1 VLTPGS
7 DRTEWILPAMA
18 ERSVTADRFVAIHG
32 HFYQP
37 PRENPWLEAVEIQ
50 DSAAPYHDWN
60 ERVTAECYAPNT
72 AARRVAQDNRI
83 LDIVNNFEKISF
95 NVGPTLL
102 AWLERHTPDAYH
114 DILQADGR
122 SGKARGGHGNAIAQA
137 YNHMILPLASRR
149 DKITQVRWGQ
159 TDFRER
165 FGREP
170 EGMWLPETA
179 VDNESLEILAEAG
192 IRFTI
197 LAPHQAGRIREIGT
211 EPWKEVNDCI
221 DPSRPYL
228 WRGPGGRTL
237 TLFFYDG
244 PISRAIAFE
253 NALDRGE
260 NLVARLTAGFAAHR
274 EGAQLVHCATDG
286 ESYGHHKKFGDMALA
301 AAITQ
306 IEVGGFATLT
316 NYGAFLAEHPPT
328 FEVQIRERT
337 SWSCPHGI
345 ERWRSDCGCKTRAD
359 WQQRWRGPLREALD
373 WLRDQVD
380 AFYEARASAFLKDP
394 WEARDAYIEC
404 ILDRSPEE
412 LATWLARHRRTLL
425 DAVAQVETRR
435 LLEMQRNRLLM
446 YTSCGWFFDE
456 ISALEPTQILKYAA
470 MVLRY
475 MRDLGG
481 GQLEGEFIRRLEAAP
496 SNVAALADGGQ
507 VYRTLISPAVVD
519 LRRVVAHYA
528 ISGLFEEYP
537 NDAPIYAWRVQR
549 LDDAGDA
556 YDATRLRIGH
566 VRVASEVTGETG
578 DLQYAVLHFGGHD
591 FSCGIQPYEDAQ
603 SYDTLK
609 SDLLRRY
616 AQRSVADMVRGL
628 DEYFRQDLFSLTHL
642 FLEQRRRVLAGV
654 IQAMLDRHEQTY
666 HRVWEES
673 RRVVRYLREADAPIP
688 EVLRITAKHVLE
700 EELAAELSHAADAH
714 ALPERVFEVAEEARS
729 LGLELDP
736 TAARSIMRR
745 ALRRALDKLTERP
758 TAESA
763 GSIVPLILGA
773 RRLGVGVGLW
783 GTQNRVFALWR
794 DHPEAREALRP
805 LAEALGFALGPDETR

>member
-1 VLTPGS
+1 
-7 DRTEWILPAMA
+7 MA
-18 ERSVTADRFVAIHG
+18 ERPVGTDRFVAIHG

-102 AWLERHTPDAYH
+102 AWLERHMPDIY
-114 DILQADGR
+114 DNILQADSQSR
-122 SGKARGGHGNAIAQA
+122 KVHDGHGNAIAQA
-137 YNHMILPLASRR
+137 YNHVILPLATRR

-159 TDFRER
+159 KDFQER

-192 IRFTI
+192 MRFTI
-197 LAPHQAGRIREIGT
+197 LAPHQAWRVRKIGT
-211 EPWKEVNDCI
+211 EPWEEVNDRV

-228 WRGPGGRTL
+228 WRGSGGRTL

-260 NLVARLTAGFAAHR
+260 SLVARLMAGFTADR

-301 AAITQ
+301 AAITE
-306 IEVGGFATLT
+306 IEGGGFAALT
-316 NYGAFLAEHPPT
+316 NYGAFLAKHPPA
-328 FEVQIRERT
+328 FEVQIREGT

-345 ERWRSDCGCKTRAD
+345 ERWRSNCGCRTRAD
-359 WQQRWRGPLREALD
+359 WQQRWREPLREALD
-373 WLRDQVD
+373 WLRDQIDV
-380 AFYEARASAFLKDP
+380 FYEARASAFLKDP
-394 WEARDAYIEC
+394 WEARDAYIEVV
-404 ILDRSPEE
+404 LDRSPEG

-425 DAVAQVETRR
+425 DTMAQVETRR
-435 LLEMQRNRLLM
+435 LLEMERNRLLM

-470 MVLRY
+470 MALQHLH
-475 MRDLGG
+475 DLGG
-481 GQLEGEFIRRLEAAP
+481 GQLEGEFVRRLEAAP
-496 SNVAALADGGQ
+496 SNVSAFADGGQ
-507 VYRTLISPAVVD
+507 VYRRLISPAVVD

-537 NDAPIYAWRVQR
+537 NDAPIYAWRLQR
-549 LDDAGDA
+549 LDDTGDA
-556 YDATRLRIGH
+556 YDGTRVRIGH
-566 VRVASEVTGETG
+566 VRVTSEITGEAG
-578 DLQYAVLHFGGHD
+578 SLQYAVLHFGGHD
-591 FSCGIQPYEDAQ
+591 FSCGIRIYEDKD
-603 SYDTLK
+603 SYNTLK
-609 SDLLRRY
+609 TDLLRRY
-616 AQRSVADMVRGL
+616 AQRSITDMVRGL

-642 FLEQRRRVLAGV
+642 FLEQRRRVLANV
-654 IQAMLDRHEQTY
+654 IQAVLDKHEQTY

-673 RRVVRYLREADAPIP
+673 RKLVRYLRQSDAPIP

-700 EELAAELSHAADAH
+700 EELVAELRRAAA
-714 ALPERVFEVAEEARS
+714 APTVPERVFELVEEARS
-729 LGLELDP
+729 LGLELDLTVVRP
-736 TAARSIMRR
+736 IISR
-745 ALRRALDKLTERP
+745 ALRRALDALTERP
-758 TAESA
+758 TAEGVA
-763 GSIVPLILGA
+763 SIVALVLGA
-773 RRLGVGVGLW
+773 QRLGVGFGRWV
-783 GTQNRVFALWR
+783 TQNRVFSLWR
-794 DHPEAREALRP
+794 DHPEAHETLRP
-805 LAEALGFALGPDETR
+805 LAKALGFALGPDETR